1 VTSTADT
8 SGFKAQTAAME
19 EATKGADK
27 MEVSHRQLHG
37 SVRALAA
44 AAPELGAAFEAL
56 ALGPVGATLALA
68 EGVRK
73 IVEWEKQLIK
83 TSQEAA
89 AAAAQ
94 SFGDMKESINE
105 AADAL
110 FKLRESEAE
119 WRAGIERDT
128 GAITSALGE
137 QIETVKEE
145 IEQFKMLAKAQ
156 GKDTSGW
163 DTAGLQAEA
172 GLTGRA
178 LLGVSEARMAAG
190 KEHEDA
196 LAEAAALA
204 TPEAKDLPK
213 KLESAKKEADAAKK
227 AAADAQA
234 EADQADQA
242 YQQAFGR
249 GVPKGGEAAAALLAQ
264 KRDEV
269 QGRAT
274 GADATLS
281 RANQAVQK
289 FEDAVARQTH
299 AQEAAQKH
307 IETSGQTYSTLSKQ
321 FDELSGK
328 VEQLNSKL
336 GIQAA
341 GRELNTPEGRLLT
354 EGSQNLDLLA
364 HGAKLSESQIA
375 SNREL

>member
-1 VTSTADT
+1 
-8 SGFKAQTAAME
+8 
-19 EATKGADK
+19 
-27 MEVSHRQLHG
+27 
-37 SVRALAA
+37 
-44 AAPELGAAFEAL
+44 
-56 ALGPVGATLALA
+56 
-68 EGVRK
+68 
-73 IVEWEKQLIK
+73 
-83 TSQEAA
+83 
-89 AAAAQ
+89 
-94 SFGDMKESINE
+94 
-105 AADAL
+105 
-110 FKLRESEAE
+110 
-119 WRAGIERDT
+119 
-128 GAITSALGE
+128 
-137 QIETVKEE
+137 
-145 IEQFKMLAKAQ
+145 
-156 GKDTSGW
+156 
-163 DTAGLQAEA
+163 
-172 GLTGRA
+172 
-178 LLGVSEARMAAG
+178 MAAG